1 MAERGRK
8 FILWGK
14 RQLKIVAFTLDNYSK
29 LGLNWQ
35 AVALSFF
42 STMAV
47 VPLIAVIFSIT
58 DGFGISNILYDLI
71 HKYFSNQEIINL
83 FLGFANN
90 ILDSTDFSLYGMISF
105 GVFLWLVVWL
115 MLCVERSFNN
125 IWFVETSRVWWKRA
139 MSYFL
144 ILLMAPFV
152 SILFLGMAVV
162 ISDGIKNMWMVEI
175 PFLNMRDI
183 LQWLI
188 FYGVAALI
196 FATMFKFIPNAK
208 VKFSNAFKAALL
220 ASAAFTIVQFFYLET
235 QIFVTRI
242 NAVYGVF
249 AAIPLFM
256 VWVNIGWF
264 IIIIGAQVSYSIQNL
279 DNYQKEFHWSDLEK
293 LNLLRRRK

>member
-1 MAERGRK
+1 MEERGNK
-8 FILWGK
+8 FIAWGK

-58 DGFGISNILYDLI
+58 DGFGISSILYDLI
-71 HKYFSNQEIINL
+71 HRYFSNQEIINL

-90 ILDSTDFSLYGMISF
+90 IIASTDFSLYGMISF

-162 ISDGIKNMWMVEI
+162 IS
-175 PFLNMRDI
+175 LS
-183 LQWLI
+183 LI
-188 FYGVAALI
+188 HI
-196 FATMFKFIPNAK
+196 
-208 VKFSNAFKAALL
+208 
-220 ASAAFTIVQFFYLET
+220 
-235 QIFVTRI
+235 
-242 NAVYGVF
+242 
-249 AAIPLFM
+249 
-256 VWVNIGWF
+256 
-264 IIIIGAQVSYSIQNL
+264 
-279 DNYQKEFHWSDLEK
+279 
-293 LNLLRRRK
+293 

>member
-90 ILDSTDFSLYGMISF
+90 ILASTDYSLYGIISF

-125 IWFVETSRVWWKRA
+125 IWFVETSRVWWKRV

-162 ISDGIKNMWMVEI
+162 ISNGIKNMWMVEI
-175 PFLNMRDI
+175 PFLDMRDI
-183 LQWLI
+183 IQWLI

-279 DNYQKEFHWSDLEK
+279 DSYHKEFHLSDLEK

>member
-90 ILDSTDFSLYGMISF
+90 ILASTDYSLYGIISF

-183 LQWLI
+183 IQWLI

>member
-1 MAERGRK
+1 MAERGSK
-8 FILWGK
+8 FIAWGK

-90 ILDSTDFSLYGMISF
+90 ILASTDYSLYGIISF

>member
-90 ILDSTDFSLYGMISF
+90 ILASTDYSLYGIISF

-125 IWFVETSRVWWKRA
+125 IWFVETSRVWWKRL

-162 ISDGIKNMWMVEI
+162 ISNGIKNMWMVEI
-175 PFLNMRDI
+175 PFLDMRDI
-183 LQWLI
+183 IQWLI

-279 DNYQKEFHWSDLEK
+279 DSYHKEFHLSDLEK

>member
-1 MAERGRK
+1 MAERGNK
-8 FILWGK
+8 FIAWGK

-71 HKYFSNQEIINL
+71 HRYFSNQEIINL

-90 ILDSTDFSLYGMISF
+90 IIASTDFSLYGMISF

-183 LQWLI
+183 IQWLI

>member
-58 DGFGISNILYDLI
+58 DGFGISSILYDLI
-71 HKYFSNQEIINL
+71 HRYFSNQEIINL

-90 ILDSTDFSLYGMISF
+90 IIASTDFSLYGMISF

-162 ISDGIKNMWMVEI
+162 ISDGIKNMWMLEI

>member
-90 ILDSTDFSLYGMISF
+90 ILASTDYSLYGIISF

-125 IWFVETSRVWWKRA
+125 IWFVETSRVWWKRL

-162 ISDGIKNMWMVEI
+162 ISNGIKNMWMVEI
-175 PFLNMRDI
+175 PFLDMRDI
-183 LQWLI
+183 IQWLI

-279 DNYQKEFHWSDLEK
+279 ESYHKEFHWSDLEK

>member
-1 MAERGRK
+1 MEERGNK
-8 FILWGK
+8 FIAWGK

-71 HKYFSNQEIINL
+71 HRYFSNQEIINL

-90 ILDSTDFSLYGMISF
+90 IIASTDFSLYGMISF

>member
-90 ILDSTDFSLYGMISF
+90 ILASTDYSLYGIISF
-105 GVFLWLVVWL
+105 AVFLWLVVWL

-175 PFLNMRDI
+175 PFLDMRDI
-183 LQWLI
+183 IQWLI

-256 VWVNIGWF
+256 VWVNLGWF
-264 IIIIGAQVSYSIQNL
+264 IIIIGAQISYSIQNL
-279 DNYQKEFHWSDLEK
+279 GQYPREFHWSDLEK

>member
-1 MAERGRK
+1 MEERGNK
-8 FILWGK
+8 FIAWGK

-71 HKYFSNQEIINL
+71 HRYFSNQEIINL

-90 ILDSTDFSLYGMISF
+90 ILASTDFSLYGMISF

-183 LQWLI
+183 IQWLI

>member
-90 ILDSTDFSLYGMISF
+90 ILASTDYSLYGIISF

-249 AAIPLFM
+249 PAIPLFM

>member
-71 HKYFSNQEIINL
+71 HRYFSNQEIINL

-90 ILDSTDFSLYGMISF
+90 IIASTDFSLYGMISF

-279 DNYQKEFHWSDLEK
+279 DNYQKEFHWSDLKK

>member
-90 ILDSTDFSLYGMISF
+90 ILASTDYSLYGIISF

>member
-90 ILDSTDFSLYGMISF
+90 ILASTDYSLYGIISF

-125 IWFVETSRVWWKRA
+125 IWFVETSRVWWKRL

-162 ISDGIKNMWMVEI
+162 ISNGIKNMWMVEI
-175 PFLNMRDI
+175 PFLDMRDI
-183 LQWLI
+183 IQWLI

-279 DNYQKEFHWSDLEK
+279 DSYHKEFHWSDLEK

>member
-83 FLGFANN
+83 LLGFANN
-90 ILDSTDFSLYGMISF
+90 ILASTDYSIYGIISF

-125 IWFVETSRVWWKRA
+125 IWFVETSRVWWKRL

-162 ISDGIKNMWMVEI
+162 ISNGIKNMWMVEI
-175 PFLNMRDI
+175 PFLDMRDI
-183 LQWLI
+183 IQWLI

-279 DNYQKEFHWSDLEK
+279 DSYHKEFHWSDLEK

>member
-90 ILDSTDFSLYGMISF
+90 ILASTDYSLYGIISF

-125 IWFVETSRVWWKRA
+125 IWFVETSRVWWKRL

-162 ISDGIKNMWMVEI
+162 ISNGIKNMWMVEI
-175 PFLNMRDI
+175 PFLDMRDI
-183 LQWLI
+183 IQWLI

>member
-90 ILDSTDFSLYGMISF
+90 ILASTDYSLYGIISF

-125 IWFVETSRVWWKRA
+125 IWFVETSRVWWKRL

-175 PFLNMRDI
+175 PFLDMRDI
-183 LQWLI
+183 IQWLI

-279 DNYQKEFHWSDLEK
+279 DSYHKEFHWSDLEK

>member
-1 MAERGRK
+1 MEERGNK
-8 FILWGK
+8 FIAWGK

-71 HKYFSNQEIINL
+71 HRYFSNQEIINL

-90 ILDSTDFSLYGMISF
+90 ILASTDFSLYGMISF

-235 QIFVTRI
+235 QIFVTRM

-279 DNYQKEFHWSDLEK
+279 DNYHKEFHWTDLEK

>member
-90 ILDSTDFSLYGMISF
+90 ILASTDYSLYGIISF

-125 IWFVETSRVWWKRA
+125 IWFVETSRVWWKRL
-139 MSYFL
+139 MSYIL

-162 ISDGIKNMWMVEI
+162 ISNGIKNMWMVEI
-175 PFLNMRDI
+175 PFLDMRDI
-183 LQWLI
+183 IQWLI

-279 DNYQKEFHWSDLEK
+279 DSYHKEFHWSDLEK

>member
-1 MAERGRK
+1 MAERGNK
-8 FILWGK
+8 FIAWGK

-71 HKYFSNQEIINL
+71 HRYFSNQEIINL

-90 ILDSTDFSLYGMISF
+90 IIASTDFSLYGMISF

-162 ISDGIKNMWMVEI
+162 ISDGIKNMWMLEI

-183 LQWLI
+183 IQWLI

>member
-90 ILDSTDFSLYGMISF
+90 ILASTDYSLYGIISF

-175 PFLNMRDI
+175 PFLDMRDI
-183 LQWLI
+183 IQWLI

>member
-8 FILWGK
+8 FITWGK

-90 ILDSTDFSLYGMISF
+90 ILASTDYSLYGIISF

-125 IWFVETSRVWWKRA
+125 IWFVETSRVWWKRL

-162 ISDGIKNMWMVEI
+162 ISNGIKNMWMVEI
-175 PFLNMRDI
+175 PFLDMRDI
-183 LQWLI
+183 IQWLI

-279 DNYQKEFHWSDLEK
+279 DSYHKEFHWSDLEK

>member
-90 ILDSTDFSLYGMISF
+90 ILASTDFSLYGMISF

-279 DNYQKEFHWSDLEK
+279 DNYHKEFHWSDLEK

>member
-90 ILDSTDFSLYGMISF
+90 ILASTDYSLYGIISF

-175 PFLNMRDI
+175 PFLNMKDI
-183 LQWLI
+183 IQWLI

>member
-8 FILWGK
+8 IILWGK

-90 ILDSTDFSLYGMISF
+90 ILASTDYSLYGIISF

-183 LQWLI
+183 IQWLI

-279 DNYQKEFHWSDLEK
+279 DSYHKEFHWSDLEK

>member
-1 MAERGRK
+1 MAERGTK

-90 ILDSTDFSLYGMISF
+90 ILASTDYSLYGIISF

-125 IWFVETSRVWWKRA
+125 IWFVETSRVWWKRL

-162 ISDGIKNMWMVEI
+162 ISNGIKNMWMVEI
-175 PFLNMRDI
+175 PFLDMRDI
-183 LQWLI
+183 IQWLI

-279 DNYQKEFHWSDLEK
+279 DSYHKEFHLSDLEK

>member
-90 ILDSTDFSLYGMISF
+90 ILASTDYSLYGIISF

-279 DNYQKEFHWSDLEK
+279 DSYHKEFHWSDLEK

>member
-1 MAERGRK
+1 MTERGRK

-90 ILDSTDFSLYGMISF
+90 ILASTDYSLYGIISF

-125 IWFVETSRVWWKRA
+125 IWFVETSRVWWKRV

-162 ISDGIKNMWMVEI
+162 ISNGIKNMWMVEI
-175 PFLNMRDI
+175 PFLDMRDI
-183 LQWLI
+183 IQWLI

-279 DNYQKEFHWSDLEK
+279 DSYHKEFHWSDLEK

>member
-8 FILWGK
+8 FILSGK

-71 HKYFSNQEIINL
+71 HRYFSNQEIINL

-90 ILDSTDFSLYGMISF
+90 ILASTDFSLYGMISF

-183 LQWLI
+183 IQWLI